1 MPNAE
6 NRTPDLFVAGQA
18 DAPEMREFEAVDP
31 APIANFQ
38 SAELGE
44 PEVRD
49 LQEAQDSGP
58 LKVWQS
64 VPDGA
69 VLELRVGSQNP
80 TGGAIARFVSRIN
93 QREFWS
99 YQEMNPGPKTRQ
111 LRSSELGYVINV
123 MFAFDGDHPGSMA
136 VLARVLVNGAVFDT
150 PYFHSVTG
158 GRGDIKIAKI
168 LINMA

>member
-1 MPNAE
+1 MPNTE
-6 NRTPDLFVAGQA
+6 SETPDLFVAGQPES
-18 DAPEMREFEAVDP
+18 PEMREFDQIETDPRATFEAVGL
-31 APIANFQ
+31 A
-38 SAELGE
+38 E
-44 PEVRD
+44 PEARD
-49 LQEAQDSGP
+49 LASTEDGGI

-123 MFAFDGDHPGSMA
+123 IFAFDGDHPGPMA
-136 VLARVLVNGAVFDT
+136 VFARVLVNGNLFDT
-150 PYFHSVTG
+150 PYVHSVTG
-158 GRGDIKIAKI
+158 GRGDIKISKI
-168 LINMA
+168 LIDMA